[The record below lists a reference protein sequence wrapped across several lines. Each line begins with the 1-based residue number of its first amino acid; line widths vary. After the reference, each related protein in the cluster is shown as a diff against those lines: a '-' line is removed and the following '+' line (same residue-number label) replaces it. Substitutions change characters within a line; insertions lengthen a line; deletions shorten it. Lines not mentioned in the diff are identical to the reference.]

1 MSFSELVASYPKYYQ
16 IKDAKML
23 PEGIKPQAILDRLK
37 TEIPQDYEHFT
48 DMDGVRVDYKDG
60 WFLVR
65 ASGTEPKVRVFS
77 EGRTEERAC
86 KLNKLAMERLEKAM
100 TYT

>member
-1 MSFSELVASYPKYYQ
+1 MQ
-16 IKDAKML
+16 
-23 PEGIKPQAILDRLK
+23 
-37 TEIPQDYEHFT
+37 EIPQDYERAT

-77 EGRTEERAC
+77 EVKTEARAQRLNKVAMEGLERA
-86 KLNKLAMERLEKAM
+86 ME
-100 TYT
+100 